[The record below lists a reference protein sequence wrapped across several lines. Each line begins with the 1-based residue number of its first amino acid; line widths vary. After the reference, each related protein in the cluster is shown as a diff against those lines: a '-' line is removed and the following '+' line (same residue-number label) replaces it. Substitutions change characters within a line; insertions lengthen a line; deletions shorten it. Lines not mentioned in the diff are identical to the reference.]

1 MVKPEIRGNV
11 NFEIKSQFMRELKK
25 DTFFENKNDD
35 AHEHV
40 ERVLDIVSLFNIP
53 GVTHDVVMLHV
64 FPITLTGA
72 AKSPPS
78 KTAKQLEDIHNFKQE
93 SDKTLYQAWER
104 YNDLL
109 YKFPI
114 HDINSHQKV
123 NIFCNGLGTMNRQ
136 LLNSQG
142 PIPCM
147 TPAQTLTAIQNMV
160 DHSQKWHDSLSSRN
174 IKSSSSS
181 EGIDA
186 IVSKL
191 DSLGLDMKKLEE
203 NVHAIQVGFQSCRG
217 AHLDK
222 ECPLNEE
229 VKILKEV
236 KYGEYGRPFPNYSQN
251 DRRFNRRVTGYGSH
265 DQPSS
270 DEKKP
275 SLTGIINKHIEE
287 AAKRHAKQDE
297 RLRKFYQNVET
308 NRENHGKIIQG
319 LETKET
325 DESRMEEA
333 LAALEIT
340 PKSKQV
346 PQEEKQSMVEGLGIP
361 IILGRPLLAIAHAKE
376 SYEGIFYRMTE
387 VVKETHLRPKKG
399 ETYTKVKVLEMDEMP
414 RTRDNVATIRAEL
427 MDEIS
432 TDRSTKGEA

>member
-1 MVKPEIRGNV
+1 MWIVTLYKAHLVANGSKQIAGRIQAFEQETRDLDVEIKKLKELKANYGVTTPQELSRSIMAEEDIDNLTMEQYLTLTRGNQAPGMVKPEIRGNV

-53 GVTHDVVMLHV
+53 GVTHDVVMLRV

-78 KTAKQLEDIHNFKQE
+78 KTAKQLKDIHNFKQE

-109 YKFPI
+109 YKFPT

-123 NIFCNGLGTMNRQ
+123 NIFCNGLGTMNHQ
-136 LLNSQG
+136 LLDSQG
-142 PIPCM
+142 PIPGM
-147 TPAQTLTAIQNMV
+147 TPAQTLMAIQNII

-186 IVSKL
+186 IDSK
-191 DSLGLDMKKLEE
+191 
-203 NVHAIQVGFQSCRG
+203 VRG

-236 KYGEYGRPFPNYSQN
+236 KYGEYERPFPNYSQN
-251 DRRFNRRVTGYGSH
+251 DRRFNRRVAGYGSH

-275 SLTGIINKHIEE
+275 SLTELINKHIEE

-297 RLRKFYQNVET
+297 RLRKFYQNVKT

-319 LETKET
+319 LETKVKTLTNEV
-325 DESRMEEA
+325 EE
-333 LAALEIT
+333 
-340 PKSKQV
+340 
-346 PQEEKQSMVEGLGIP
+346 
-361 IILGRPLLAIAHAKE
+361 
-376 SYEGIFYRMTE
+376 
-387 VVKETHLRPKKG
+387 
-399 ETYTKVKVLEMDEMP
+399 
-414 RTRDNVATIRAEL
+414 
-427 MDEIS
+427 
-432 TDRSTKGEA
+432 